1 MKILSWDVGIY
12 NLAYCLIE
20 VCDTTKEYK
29 IIDWNIINLR
39 KDIVNNNILIC
50 EEKTNSKNKICK
62 NKAKYTHKNSNKPF
76 CLRHSKTC
84 AKKSG
89 CNIDELF
96 NEIKIKKKKKT
107 KVNIQE
113 LGKTLVLE
121 LDKYPHFLNMDYIL
135 IENQP
140 VLKNPVMKSVQM
152 ILYSFF
158 LIKGIIKNTVKEI
171 KFISARNKLKV
182 YDGPPIEVKVKGKY
196 AKRKRLSIEY
206 CRYMI
211 NDDNVNLA
219 FFNKHKKKDDLAD
232 CYLQANWFLKKY
244 NMI

>member
-20 VCDTTKEYK
+20 ICENKIK

-39 KDIVNNNILIC
+39 KDHINQNILIC
-50 EEKTNSKNKICK
+50 EEKTNGKNKICK
-62 NKAKYTHKNSNKPF
+62 NKAKYTHKSSNKHY
-76 CLRHSKTC
+76 CLRHTKMCSKKT
-84 AKKSG
+84 K
-89 CNIDELF
+89 CNINEIF
-96 NEIKIKKKKKT
+96 REIKIKKKKKT
-107 KVNIQE
+107 KINIQE
-113 LGKTLVLE
+113 LSKKLILE
-121 LDKYPHFLNMDYIL
+121 LDNFPNFLNMDYIL

-152 ILYSFF
+152 VLYSYF
-158 LIKGIIKNTVKEI
+158 LIKGIVKNTIKEI

-182 YDGPPIEVKVKGKY
+182 YDGPAIEVKVKGKY

-206 CRYMI
+206 CKYMI
-211 NDDNVNLA
+211 KNDNKNLI

-232 CYLQANWFLKKY
+232 CYLQAMWFLKKN

>member
-1 MKILSWDVGIY
+1 
-12 NLAYCLIE
+12 
-20 VCDTTKEYK
+20 
-29 IIDWNIINLR
+29 
-39 KDIVNNNILIC
+39 
-50 EEKTNSKNKICK
+50 
-62 NKAKYTHKNSNKPF
+62 
-76 CLRHSKTC
+76 
-84 AKKSG
+84 
-89 CNIDELF
+89 
-96 NEIKIKKKKKT
+96 
-107 KVNIQE
+107 
-113 LGKTLVLE
+113 
-121 LDKYPHFLNMDYIL
+121 MDYIL

-158 LIKGIIKNTVKEI
+158 LINGIINNTIKEI

-211 NDDNVNLA
+211 NDDTDNLN

-232 CYLQANWFLKKY
+232 CFLQAIWFLNKN